1 LKTTFVIKVAT
12 TENMDNS
19 VCKGSHHAPTTKLT
33 LFSVDSKDE
42 WRYRLVHEECM
53 YCGMPK
59 GTSWTEVMLNNEKI
73 KPIALAVTGYTISQL
88 LSRSVE
94 TPLNK

>member
-1 LKTTFVIKVAT
+1 
-12 TENMDNS
+12 
-19 VCKGSHHAPTTKLT
+19 
-33 LFSVDSKDE
+33 
-42 WRYRLVHEECM
+42 
-53 YCGMPK
+53 MPK

-94 TPLNK
+94 TPLNKLKKIHSNFLKAFRVDPNQYCSIFI